1 MNRMRDLRVLIAL
14 GALATT
20 TPALAQEIGRLFF
33 TPDQREAL
41 DARRKARIP
50 DRPAAAVVE
59 SPTTRLDGRVVRSN
73 GKSTVWVNGTP
84 LPEGTQPE
92 GLRVIPKRD
101 SPDSASITVGEEA
114 RSVDLRVGETLDRGT
129 GEVKGSIGD
138 ATIKVERRGQRR

>member
-1 MNRMRDLRVLIAL
+1 MKNDRFVAALIASL
-14 GALATT
+14 SLGHGALAR
-20 TPALAQEIGRLFF
+20 AQDIGRLFF

-73 GKSTVWVNGTP
+73 GKSTVWVNGAP
-84 LPEGTQPE
+84 VPEGVQPE
-92 GLRVIPKRD
+92 GLRVIPKKD
-101 SPDSASITVGEEA
+101 SPASAGISVGEES
-114 RSVDLRVGETLDRGT
+114 RTVELRVGETLDRGT

-138 ATIKVERRGQRR
+138 AAIKVERRGARR